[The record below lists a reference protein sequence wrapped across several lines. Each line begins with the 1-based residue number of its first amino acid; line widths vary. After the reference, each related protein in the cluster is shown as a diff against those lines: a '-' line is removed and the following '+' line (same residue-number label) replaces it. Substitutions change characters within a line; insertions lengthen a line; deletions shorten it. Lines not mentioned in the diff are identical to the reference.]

1 MLSLSNIIL
10 FQINP
15 HFNQYCAF
23 FFQALSMNIL
33 PVSEVNNDG
42 GEGDVLVEDEEDEV
56 GGQLPE

>member
-1 MLSLSNIIL
+1 M
-10 FQINP
+10 
-15 HFNQYCAF
+15 HFFAS
-23 FFQALSMNIL
+23 SMNIL